1 MKLND
6 FRKLLKVKLNQ
17 CNIILIMLLLF
28 VVLTYTSIVP
38 YITNLLNLEKEQEIE
53 EFRKKRKYS
62 CVNGKPARN
71 FNYVMGSH
79 FGGNVKL
86 GSRPQRSSYYTGKPL
101 PLLKQGRARST
112 INSYAYKAKNNNYK
126 NFSPNYMKKNF
137 TKENRQLLCN
147 NYSKWNKDMRD
158 SYSIKLPPRHRRGS
172 PRVVMGPNAKQLA
185 LYRSKE
191 LKPCL
196 WDAFRRKKTKD
207 TRRMGLRQAVSTG
220 GGGMV
225 GRTNRAFNVCSEI
238 QGIKEHPL
246 NEKYSRWYDND
257 KFRKYLDNRVRYDK
271 KADRIRIKR

>member
-112 INSYAYKAKNNNYK
+112 INTYAYKAKNNNYK

-147 NYSKWNKDMRD
+147 NYSKWN
-158 SYSIKLPPRHRRGS
+158 
-172 PRVVMGPNAKQLA
+172 N
-185 LYRSKE
+185 
-191 LKPCL
+191 
-196 WDAFRRKKTKD
+196 
-207 TRRMGLRQAVSTG
+207 
-220 GGGMV
+220 
-225 GRTNRAFNVCSEI
+225 
-238 QGIKEHPL
+238 
-246 NEKYSRWYDND
+246 
-257 KFRKYLDNRVRYDK
+257 
-271 KADRIRIKR
+271 

>member
-17 CNIILIMLLLF
+17 CNIILIILLLF

-53 EFRKKRKYS
+53 EFRKKRKYN
-62 CVNGKPARN
+62 CVNGKPPRN

-86 GSRPQRSSYYTGKPL
+86 ASRPQRRSFYTGKGL
-101 PLLKQGRARST
+101 PLQKRGRARGN
-112 INSYAYKAKNNNYK
+112 INSYATKAADNNYK

-137 TKENRQLLCN
+137 TKNNRQLLCN
-147 NYSKWNKDMRD
+147 NYTRWNKDMR
-158 SYSIKLPPRHRRGS
+158 SKFTTKLPRRPNQRARTATGS
-172 PRVVMGPNAKQLA
+172 YAKQYA
-185 LYRSKE
+185 LNKNKE

-196 WDAFRRKKTKD
+196 WDAFRRKRTKD
-207 TRRMGLRQAVSTG
+207 TRRKGLRQAVRMG
-220 GGGMV
+220 DGGMV
-225 GRTNRAFNVCSEI
+225 GRTNRAFNVCTEI
-238 QGIKEHPL
+238 QDIKEHPL
-246 NEKYSRWYDND
+246 NKKYSNWHDND

-271 KADRIRIKR
+271 NADRIRIKR